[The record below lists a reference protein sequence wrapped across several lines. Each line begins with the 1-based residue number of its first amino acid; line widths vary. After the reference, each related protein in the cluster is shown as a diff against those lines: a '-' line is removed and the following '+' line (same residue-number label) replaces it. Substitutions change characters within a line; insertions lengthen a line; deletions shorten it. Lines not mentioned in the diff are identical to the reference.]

1 MTQHILVPALG
12 PVMTSTSQISAIA
25 PADASALDAA
35 ASRIQAATRESL
47 ADTSADGLI
56 LVPALPPVM
65 TPAASAPAAETDLD
79 AAAAVIQAAA
89 GGGGADDL
97 DAAAAVIQAAAGGG
111 GAADL
116 DAAAA
121 VIQRAAGGGEAS
133 ADAGAD
139 AAAAGAL
146 AAAAVPPPAAAAPG
160 APAQSLY
167 EGERKSGRME
177 GKGCYR
183 FTSGTVFTGAFLDGE
198 FHGDGI
204 LEFPGCGRYIAT
216 WERGKVVKGNYVF
229 ADGLGYDDTT
239 GGPWSYCAE
248 GGDRRFY
255 SEVVNGLRPAGDAQ
269 LANAHPPPKIPAG
282 SYDVGHGYFVEGE
295 GKVYAYSG
303 AEVRTADAREA
314 AWAVA
319 KCRKG

>member
-1 MTQHILVPALG
+1 ML
-12 PVMTSTSQISAIA
+12 
-25 PADASALDAA
+25 
-35 ASRIQAATRESL
+35 
-47 ADTSADGLI
+47 
-56 LVPALPPVM
+56 
-65 TPAASAPAAETDLD
+65 
-79 AAAAVIQAAA
+79 
-89 GGGGADDL
+89 
-97 DAAAAVIQAAAGGG
+97 
-111 GAADL
+111 
-116 DAAAA
+116 
-121 VIQRAAGGGEAS
+121 
-133 ADAGAD
+133 
-139 AAAAGAL
+139 
-146 AAAAVPPPAAAAPG
+146 
-160 APAQSLY
+160 
-167 EGERKSGRME
+167 
-177 GKGCYR
+177 R

-295 GKVYAYSG
+295 SKVYSYSRRRDAHRRRARG
-303 AEVRTADAREA
+303 GVGGGQVPQGLTVSRVCVRRHAGPYNPLSLSKSA
-314 AWAVA
+314 ASR
-319 KCRKG
+319 CCP

>member
-1 MTQHILVPALG
+1 M
-12 PVMTSTSQISAIA
+12 
-25 PADASALDAA
+25 
-35 ASRIQAATRESL
+35 
-47 ADTSADGLI
+47 
-56 LVPALPPVM
+56 
-65 TPAASAPAAETDLD
+65 
-79 AAAAVIQAAA
+79 
-89 GGGGADDL
+89 
-97 DAAAAVIQAAAGGG
+97 
-111 GAADL
+111 
-116 DAAAA
+116 
-121 VIQRAAGGGEAS
+121 IQRAAA
-133 ADAGAD
+133 ARRAATRAGRRRATG
-139 AAAAGAL
+139 AA
-146 AAAAVPPPAAAAPG
+146 PPAAAAPG

-295 GKVYAYSG
+295 SKVYSYAG
-303 AEVRTADAREA
+303 AELRTADAREA